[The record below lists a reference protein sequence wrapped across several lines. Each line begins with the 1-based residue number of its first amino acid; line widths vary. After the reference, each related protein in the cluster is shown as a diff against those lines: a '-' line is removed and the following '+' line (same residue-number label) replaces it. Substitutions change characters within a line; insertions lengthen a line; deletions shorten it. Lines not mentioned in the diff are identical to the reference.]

1 MADSKEKVRTRF
13 APSPTGFL
21 HVGNAQGAIFN
32 YLFTR
37 KHQGVFVLRIEDT
50 DRKRYKKEYE
60 EDILESLR
68 WLGIEWDE
76 GPKKKG
82 EYSPYRQSKR
92 GEVYKKYLKKLL
104 EGDKAYYCFCKE
116 EDLEAQ
122 REYFKSIGKPP
133 VYNGHCEDLRS
144 EEIREKIKRGEEY
157 VIRFKAPDKNLE
169 YNDLVRGKIEFDT
182 KLTGDFVIAK
192 DFSSPLYNFA
202 CVVDDYEMR
211 ITHVIRGEDHIPNTP
226 KQILLYQALDLE
238 TPKFAHL
245 PLLLDPDR
253 SKLSKRKGTVAVKD
267 FKKEGYLPEALV
279 NFISFLGWN
288 PGTQKE
294 IYSLEE
300 LIEDFSLE
308 RVRSSG
314 AIFDRNRL
322 NYLNGYYIREKPLEE
337 ITKKCL
343 PYLLENN
350 FLEKDKE
357 GFKIIETGEKITED
371 TLEEIVDLYKE
382 RLEKL
387 SEITDLTSFFFKKD
401 LDYSLDLLLWKDQ
414 SYKELSQA
422 LDKLISLLSKIEK
435 ENWGKRE
442 LKKILLPESKKFG
455 EKLKKEGNRGFLLWP
470 FRVSL
475 TGKKASAGPFEIA
488 KVLGKRR
495 TLVRIKK
502 AKERL
507 SNHEGK

>member
-1 MADSKEKVRTRF
+1 MDDSKEKIRTRF

-68 WLGIEWDE
+68 WLGLEWDE
-76 GPKKKG
+76 GPEKKG
-82 EYSPYRQSKR
+82 KYSPYRQSKR
-92 GEVYKKYLKKLL
+92 GEVYKKYLEKLL
-104 EGDKAYYCFCKE
+104 EDDKAYYCFCSE
-116 EDLEAQ
+116 EDLETQ

-133 VYNGHCEDLRS
+133 VYNGHCEDLKS

-157 VIRFKAPDKNLE
+157 VIRFKAPGKNLE

-182 KLTGDFVIAK
+182 RLTGDFVIAK

-226 KQILLYQALDLE
+226 KQILLYQALNLE

-245 PLLLDPDR
+245 PLLLNPDR
-253 SKLSKRKGTVAVKD
+253 SKLSKRKGGVEVKD

-314 AIFDRNRL
+314 AIFNRSRL

-350 FLEKDKE
+350 FLEENKE
-357 GFKIIETGEKITED
+357 GFKIVETGEKITEE

-387 SEITDLTSFFFKKD
+387 SEITELADFFFKED
-401 LDYSLDLLLWKDQ
+401 LDYFLDLLLWKDQ
-414 SYKELSQA
+414 SYEELSQA
-422 LDKLISLLSKIEK
+422 LDKLISLLSEIEK
-435 ENWGKRE
+435 DDWEKRG
-442 LKKILLPESKKFG
+442 LKKVLLPESKKFG
-455 EKLKKEGNRGFLLWP
+455 EKLGKEGNRGFLLWP

-488 KVLGKRR
+488 KVLGKKR
-495 TLVRIKK
+495 TLARIKK
-502 AKERL
+502 AKEKL
-507 SNHEGK
+507 PNHESK